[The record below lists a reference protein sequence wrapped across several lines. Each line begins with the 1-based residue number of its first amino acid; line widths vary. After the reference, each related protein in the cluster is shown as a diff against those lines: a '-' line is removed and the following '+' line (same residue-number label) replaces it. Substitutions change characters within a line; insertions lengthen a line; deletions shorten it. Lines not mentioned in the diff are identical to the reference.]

1 MSRVIKIDKG
11 FYEVYDETKTY
22 RFLKRN
28 LEWKQ
33 LDENENERNKLSID
47 GYARIFRDGSRKKF
61 TRSEHP

>member
-11 FYEVYDETKTY
+11 FYEVYDENKTY

-33 LDENENERNKLSID
+33 LYANENERNKLSID
-47 GYARIFRDGSRKKF
+47 GYTRIFRDGRRKKF
-61 TRSEHP
+61 IRSEHP